1 MAVKIYYTLKS
12 FMYQQ
17 LYRKYSKK
25 KIDFLCS
32 ICNKVNSIYIHEVVF
47 MTIKIRKSYILASAF
62 FIFFSCAFVYFLPII
77 SKAEEQEGIKVPIIM
92 YHQVTK
98 KSSRRGKYSVMY
110 EEFENDMKYIKEK
123 GYTTID
129 MTDLINFVYGKK
141 ELPEKPIMIT
151 LDDGFESVYAYVYP
165 LLKELDM
172 CAVASIVGEYTTFFT
187 ENPDHNITYSYLNW
201 NEVEEL
207 TKTDVIEIQNHS
219 YNLHKNSGNRRGISK
234 KHDEDVAA
242 YNTEVGA
249 DILKMQNV
257 MKEKTGYTPN
267 TLTFPFGAY
276 KKETISLAKSLGFKA
291 ALLCEERVNIIKQGD
306 TEKLYHL
313 GRYNRPSSVSTES
326 FFDKILED

>member
-1 MAVKIYYTLKS
+1 MI
-12 FMYQQ
+12 
-17 LYRKYSKK
+17 
-25 KIDFLCS
+25 
-32 ICNKVNSIYIHEVVF
+32 
-47 MTIKIRKSYILASAF
+47 IKIRKSYIFTLAV
-62 FIFFSCAFVYFLPII
+62 FILFSCAFVYFLPFT
-77 SKAEEQEGIKVPIIM
+77 SKAEESEGVRVPIIM

-98 KSSRRGKYSVMY
+98 KSSRRGKYTVMY

-129 MTDLINFVYGKK
+129 MTDLIDFVYGKK
-141 ELPEKPIMIT
+141 KLPEKPIIIT
-151 LDDGFESVYAYVYP
+151 LDDGFESVYEYVYP

-187 ENPDHNITYSYLNW
+187 ENPDHDITYSYLDW

-219 YNLHKNSGNRRGISK
+219 YNLHKNNGSRHGISK

-249 DILKMQNV
+249 DILKMQNI
-257 MKEKTGYTPN
+257 MKEKTNYIPN

-276 KKETISLAKSLGFKA
+276 KNETILLAKSLGFKA
-291 ALLCEERVNIIKQGD
+291 ALLCEERVNIINQGD
-306 TEKLYHL
+306 TEKLYRL

-326 FFDKILED
+326 FFDKILEN